1 MNISRLFRGTVLV
14 AGISFV
20 SSGAL
25 ALDAS
30 VQIKGK
36 IKLMGCEV
44 DTGSKDQTVDFKRVN
59 VPVSYPS
66 GSVVAEKPF
75 TIKLQNC
82 ESTAVADVS
91 MSGTP
96 DSFNADYF
104 ALDSTSQDSAK
115 GIALRIKSTNGEVQ
129 NPSGK
134 VVTWRFNS
142 SSSEQLLT
150 YNGALIKTS
159 DITNG
164 KVNVNAEFSVN
175 YR

>member
-1 MNISRLFRGTVLV
+1 MNEPAI
-14 AGISFV
+14 
-20 SSGAL
+20 
-25 ALDAS
+25 
-30 VQIKGK
+30 
-36 IKLMGCEV
+36 
-44 DTGSKDQTVDFKRVN
+44 
-59 VPVSYPS
+59 
-66 GSVVAEKPF
+66 
-75 TIKLQNC
+75 
-82 ESTAVADVS
+82 ADVS

-104 ALDSTSQDSAK
+104 AFSSSPVAK
-115 GIALRIKSTNGEVQ
+115 GITLRIKSTNGEVQ

-142 SSSEQLLT
+142 SSSKQLT
-150 YNGALIKTS
+150 YNGPLIKQS